1 MAEMIKKILMLP
13 VRLLKQIWKW
23 LMIAFLRFLKFYV
36 NRFAFGKPDK
46 KTRKINRQQKK
57 IRRQKQKI
65 KEAKEKVQKL
75 QDK

>member
-1 MAEMIKKILMLP
+1 MAEKIKKILLLP

-23 LMIAFLRFLKFYV
+23 LMIGFLNFLKFYV
-36 NRFAFGKPDK
+36 KRYAFGKPDK

-57 IRRQKQKI
+57 IRKQKQKI